1 MDQTNI
7 PRWRIAIGCDEA
19 GIAYKDALKAT
30 MDKDPRVESIVDV
43 GSRETTDKTA
53 YPHRAAEAA
62 RLVVEKNCDR
72 AILICG
78 TGLGM
83 AIAANK
89 IPGIR
94 AVTAHDSF
102 SVERSILSND
112 AQILCLGQRVIG
124 VELAKKL
131 VKDWL
136 GYVFDPTSKSAEK
149 VDAIMKLE
157 NDLVA

>member
-1 MDQTNI
+1 MK
-7 PRWRIAIGCDEA
+7 A
-19 GIAYKDALKAT
+19 ALEN
-30 MDKDPRVESIVDV
+30 DPRVESIVDV
-43 GSRETTDKTA
+43 GSHETSDKTA
-53 YPHRAAEAA
+53 YPHRVAEAA
-62 RLVVEKNCDR
+62 HLVVDKKCDR

-94 AVTAHDSF
+94 AATVHDSF

-124 VELAKKL
+124 IELAKKL

-149 VDAIMKLE
+149 VDAIMRLE
-157 NDLVA
+157 NGLVA